1 MLIFDLNPVFFTLGG
16 FAFSLLIILLI
27 DDKKILATVSKF
39 NIPLIKKGFHI
50 KVEKSFFRLLFLY
63 LAVLTFILQGQYLD
77 FETIDADVHTYLL
90 IGNDVLRGSLP
101 YENQWDDKGPI
112 FYIFY
117 ALLIFLSNKNLIVFK
132 ILSDIVLLFIAIG
145 IAKLIYIQNKDR
157 KEIQALV
164 GSSFFILFLST
175 PWGSVEYSEIFCL
188 FFMCPSFYLI
198 LKNESNKYLIL
209 YSGILYGLST
219 LVNQGG
225 GIFII
230 LFIYLFYKF
239 NKTNNFVKFIAGFL
253 IPHLAIFALYASKS
267 LIDIYFSTLV
277 TIPLEYSTQSFN
289 LIYELTVFF
298 RETLFYNPYLY
309 LVVIFLIVFSAFKI
323 IRNKSFDF
331 DLFPYIGI
339 LLSVVFFF
347 LGSTGYKHHLIFL
360 LFFISLVP
368 ITIPNSKKSYY
379 WVFIILLISSLASLI
394 PESSKKSFSN
404 LSNLEE
410 IYSNYP
416 LRELSTQINNQFD
429 TSFTVFS
436 LDHSLILFYLDIKN
450 EGYIIH
456 PTNYAEPSIYNE
468 LVRIGR
474 IIPDELPLQISK
486 KPNVIICSQEI
497 RELLVQV
504 NCEVTDFY
512 TGYRKIDT
520 DLFFSSKK
528 RTFYKDPYRSIDLY
542 IRRN

>member
-1 MLIFDLNPVFFTLGG
+1 M
-16 FAFSLLIILLI
+16 
-27 DDKKILATVSKF
+27 
-39 NIPLIKKGFHI
+39 
-50 KVEKSFFRLLFLY
+50 
-63 LAVLTFILQGQYLD
+63 
-77 FETIDADVHTYLL
+77 
-90 IGNDVLRGSLP
+90 
-101 YENQWDDKGPI
+101 
-112 FYIFY
+112 
-117 ALLIFLSNKNLIVFK
+117 
-132 ILSDIVLLFIAIG
+132 
-145 IAKLIYIQNKDR
+145 
-157 KEIQALV
+157 
-164 GSSFFILFLST
+164 
-175 PWGSVEYSEIFCL
+175 
-188 FFMCPSFYLI
+188 
-198 LKNESNKYLIL
+198 
-209 YSGILYGLST
+209 
-219 LVNQGG
+219 
-225 GIFII
+225 
-230 LFIYLFYKF
+230 
-239 NKTNNFVKFIAGFL
+239 
-253 IPHLAIFALYASKS
+253 
-267 LIDIYFSTLV
+267 
-277 TIPLEYSTQSFN
+277 
-289 LIYELTVFF
+289 
-298 RETLFYNPYLY
+298 
-309 LVVIFLIVFSAFKI
+309 
-323 IRNKSFDF
+323 
-331 DLFPYIGI
+331 
-339 LLSVVFFF
+339 
-347 LGSTGYKHHLIFL
+347 
-360 LFFISLVP
+360 P

-379 WVFIILLISSLASLI
+379 WVFIILLISSLAPLI